1 MPLYYTIF
9 VESLCHFDSTIAN
22 HNIQVLSKMKKILY
36 ASLTALLMAISAGT
50 FTSCSD
56 SDDPITVTGSGI
68 TNQSW
73 SSEATAAP
81 TGETLTF
88 TFTAS
93 DAWTASSDQQWCII
107 SPTRGR
113 DGHSVLTAT
122 IEANTSGSKR
132 IATITIGVAESN
144 KPTKITIS
152 QESGTAATNDPSKM
166 SEVNRWIYKYMCDKY
181 LWNEPIPTLTLSAQT
196 DYERFFSQILT
207 GIDALDHMN
216 RDDGHWKDGQRE
228 GFYSY
233 IYRSAVGKSRA
244 FGETTTGSG
253 VMYMALA
260 SIGENEYA
268 ILPALI
274 APESP
279 AAKAGLKRGSIITKI
294 DNKTLTSSNVESYA
308 NKLYSGGVNVTFGEA
323 EFDNQGNWTGI
334 VNLKTVTIS
343 ASSFEDPAIY
353 ASKVLTLANGKKV
366 GYLCY
371 MYFDMAYDNQ
381 LIDIFR
387 QFKSQGI
394 DELVIDLRYN
404 GGGHVLASTVLGSL
418 IAGNAHKGKVYNH
431 TTYNAARMA
440 KGEDGYYKFGIAET
454 AERTY
459 SKISEAATTS
469 LDLNR
474 IFVLCSV
481 NTASA
486 SELVINGLR
495 GVDVTVN
502 LIGTTTNGKNVGMES
517 VIRTIGSYEYE
528 LTPITFYSQNAKD
541 FRDYSNG
548 FTPDLE
554 IDEGEYL
561 YEDFGD
567 ENEPLFFCALQW
579 INSGSKP
586 DLSYS
591 RASASKRVNYLPLS
605 ANIGRSPVKRHGA
618 IAYPEQ

>member
-1 MPLYYTIF
+1 
-9 VESLCHFDSTIAN
+9 
-22 HNIQVLSKMKKILY
+22 MKKILY
-36 ASLTALLMAISAGT
+36 ASLTALLIATSAGT

-68 TNQSW
+68 TNPSW
-73 SSEATAAP
+73 SSDATAAP
-81 TGETLTF
+81 AGETLTF
-88 TFTAS
+88 SFTAA
-93 DAWTASSDQQWCII
+93 DAWTASSDQRWCII

-113 DGHSVLTAT
+113 DGRAELTAT

-132 IATITIGVAESN
+132 LATITIGVAGSN

-152 QESGTAATNDPSKM
+152 QESGSATNDPSKM
-166 SEVNRWIYKYMCDKY
+166 SDVNRWVYEYMCDYY
-181 LWNEPIPTLTLSAQT
+181 LWNEPIPTLTLTAKA
-196 DYERFFSQILT
+196 DYQKFFNQILT

-233 IYRSAVGKSRA
+233 IDRSAAGKSRA
-244 FGETTTGSG
+244 FGETATGSG

-260 SIGENEYA
+260 GISNTEYA
-268 ILPALI
+268 ILPAII

-279 AAKAGLKRGSIITKI
+279 AAKAGLKRGHIITKI
-294 DNKTLTSSNVESYA
+294 NNQSLTSSNLEASA
-308 NKLYSGGVNVTFGEA
+308 DKLYNGNVTITYGDA
-323 EFDNQGNWTGI
+323 EFNSEGNWTGI

-343 ASSFEDPAIY
+343 AATFEDPAIY

-394 DELVIDLRYN
+394 DELVIDMRYN

-431 TTYNAARMA
+431 TTYNAARTA

-474 IFVLCSV
+474 IFVLCTV

-502 LIGTTTNGKNVGMES
+502 LIGTTTNGKNVGMEG
-517 VIRTIGSYEYE
+517 VIKTIGSYEYE

-554 IDEGEYL
+554 IDEDEYL
-561 YEDFGD
+561 YKDFGN
-567 ENEPLFFCALQW
+567 ETEPLLYYALQW
-579 INSGSKP
+579 INTGSKP
-586 DLSYS
+586 NLSNS
-591 RASASKRVNYLPLS
+591 RASVAKRVNYLPLS

>member
-1 MPLYYTIF
+1 
-9 VESLCHFDSTIAN
+9 
-22 HNIQVLSKMKKILY
+22 MKKFLY
-36 ASLTALLMAISAGT
+36 ASLTALFMVTSSGT

-56 SDDPITVTGSGI
+56 SDDPITLTGSGI

-73 SSEATAAP
+73 SSETTAAP
-81 TGETLTF
+81 AGETLTF
-88 TFTAS
+88 SFTAE
-93 DAWTASSDQQWCII
+93 DAWTASSDKQWCII

-113 DGHSVLTAT
+113 DGRAELTAT
-122 IEANTSGSKR
+122 IEANTTGSKR
-132 IATITIGVAESN
+132 LATITIGVAGSN

-152 QESGTAATNDPSKM
+152 QESGSATNDPSKM
-166 SEVNRWIYKYMCDKY
+166 SDVNRWTYEYMCDKY
-181 LWNEPIPTLTLSAQT
+181 LWNEPIPTLKLTPKA
-196 DYERFFSQILT
+196 DYEKFFNQILT

-216 RDDGHWKDGQRE
+216 RDDGHWKKGQRE

-233 IYRSAVGKSRA
+233 IKRSPAGKSRA
-244 FGETTTGSG
+244 FGETETGSG
-253 VMYMALA
+253 VMYMSLAL
-260 SIGENEYA
+260 IEDTGDNIYG
-268 ILPALI
+268 ILPAQI

-294 DNKTLTSSNVESYA
+294 NSQTLTDSNVETYA
-308 NKLYSGGVNVTFGEA
+308 EKLYNGGVTVTFGEA
-323 EFDNQGNWTGI
+323 EFDSQGYWTGI
-334 VNLKTVTIS
+334 INLKTVTIS
-343 ASSFEDPAIY
+343 AGSFEDPAIY
-353 ASKVLTLANGKKV
+353 ASKVITLANGKKV

-371 MYFDMAYDNQ
+371 MYFDMAYDTQ
-381 LIDIFR
+381 LIDIFK
-387 QFKSQGI
+387 QFKSQGV

-431 TTYNAARMA
+431 TTYNAARTA
-440 KGEDGYYKFGIAET
+440 KGEEGFYKFGIAET

-459 SKISEAATTS
+459 SKISDAATTS

-495 GVDVTVN
+495 GVDITVN
-502 LIGTTTNGKNVGMES
+502 LIGTTTNGKNVGMEG
-517 VIRTIGSYEYE
+517 VIKTIGSYEYE
-528 LTPITFYSQNAKD
+528 LTPITFYSQNAKG

-548 FTPDLE
+548 FTPDLT
-554 IDEGEYL
+554 IDESEYL
-561 YEDFGD
+561 YEDFG
-567 ENEPLFFCALQW
+567 NTAEPLLTCALQW

-586 DLSYS
+586 NLSYS
-591 RASASKRVNYLPLS
+591 RASSGKRVNYLPLS